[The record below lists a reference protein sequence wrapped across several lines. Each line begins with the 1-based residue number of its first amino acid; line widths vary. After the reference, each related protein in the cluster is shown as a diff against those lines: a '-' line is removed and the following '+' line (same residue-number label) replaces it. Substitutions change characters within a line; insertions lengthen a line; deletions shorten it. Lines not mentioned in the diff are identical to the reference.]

1 MAQEYST
8 KLTLKDNFSGVIKK
22 AISATEALRSK
33 LQETERNLNKLGNKK
48 VKIKAQL
55 DSSVNS
61 SLNKLADKIPKD
73 KTIHIKAKDEV
84 TRSVTNMKRDI
95 FKMGNEISMGMRDPF
110 KGFNHSAI
118 SATSNIG
125 MMRSAARD
133 LARTMATSHVAA
145 QMATSHVAAQMAGNA
160 MAASAAAGVAA
171 SRIAGTKANG
181 IRPTVFYRGS
191 GKKSVHPDPDYHE
204 SKEKFHRLGAGDVPA
219 RFNRRSKSMTS
230 FDADKADM
238 IERQQK
244 YMKKQY
250 GVAYLKN
257 YHATDEHIGGG
268 DYLRVLNKKL
278 SNPGYAYQRAKEWTG
293 DKLDEAK
300 MKLNL
305 VTSAAESKLNA
316 FKGKI
321 SNTKGAEM
329 LVRAK
334 FAGERTMYG
343 LKNMTATIAAKF
355 KDMGASSGVEKVWSK
370 AKSLSGKVFSF
381 TMNAKTSSAMAQ
393 LEKLKSGINTLGLIG
408 GAVFAGGIMQAVK
421 GAADIESNTM
431 SIEHFVKYANTKNVS
446 KGTASQK
453 SDAEIQAD
461 TADYLMKMRKYA
473 VDTPFGDTEV
483 ISAGRRAVNVMG
495 GDLKDAED
503 LVHIAGDMAALNP
516 GKTIMQ
522 AMEALADMKTGEMER
537 MKEFGLKISAKQFKG
552 LVGKGESDDLTEE
565 EQTKAYRILMD
576 HKLKTMFG
584 GGAKK
589 LSDTTTGKWNTLTGT
604 ISSGLADMG
613 TMFGPG
619 TKTALEK
626 TIKAVEEALPKL
638 MEAIKPVA
646 AAFNAFVESPLFN
659 SGTITMVAGITAAV
673 LAFSA
678 LCSVV
683 MAVVFPIIT
692 VASWIGKLVMFIG
705 PLARGLALVRTA
717 MLGVNLA
724 MLMNPVGLVIAGI
737 AALIAIG
744 VAMYVYW
751 DEIKQFF
758 LDMWVGPSQV
768 IGTFISFLQ
777 EAFNVGF
784 NFLLNNAKIILQ
796 FFSDLWY
803 NPEAAFDNYLANV
816 KGNFGAVADW
826 LISKWQAV
834 CDFFSNNTPSTNAD
848 VSWDASAGLNTGDGG
863 SERAVGM
870 EYIPYNGFQISAHR
884 GEAILTRTEADQWR
898 TGKSGGAG
906 GVVINIHDP
915 VVREESDLNR
925 LGTLIAQTLSE
936 TRSNMGAVPA

>member
-8 KLTLKDNFSGVIKK
+8 KLTLKDNFSAVIRK

-33 LQETERNLNKLGNKK
+33 LQETEKDLNKLGNKK

-95 FKMGNEISMGMRDPF
+95 FKMGNDISMGMRDPF
-110 KGFNHSAI
+110 RSFSRSAI
-118 SATSNIG
+118 SATGNIG
-125 MMRSAARD
+125 LMRSAAQD
-133 LARTMATSHVAA
+133 LARSMATSHMAA
-145 QMATSHVAAQMAGNA
+145 QMTGNA
-160 MAASAAAGVAA
+160 MAASAAAGAAA
-171 SRIAGTKANG
+171 SRVVGAKAGSAKPAF
-181 IRPTVFYRGS
+181 FYKGS
-191 GKKSVHPDPDYHE
+191 GKKGTYPDPDYHE
-204 SKEKFHRLGAGDVPA
+204 SKERYHRLGAGDVPA
-219 RFNRRSKSMTS
+219 RFNRSSRSITS

-244 YMKKQY
+244 YMKKQF

-257 YHATDEHIGGG
+257 YRATDEHIGGG
-268 DYLRVLNKKL
+268 DHLRVLNKKL
-278 SNPGYAYQRAKEWTG
+278 SNSGYAYQRTKEWAG
-293 DKLDEAK
+293 DKLGEAK

-316 FKGKI
+316 FKSKI
-321 SNTKGAEM
+321 SSTKGAEM

-334 FAGERTMYG
+334 FAGERGMYG
-343 LKNMTATIAAKF
+343 LKNMTATIGAKF
-355 KDMGASSGVEKVWSK
+355 KDMGASSGINNLWSK
-370 AKSLSGKVFSF
+370 AQSLSGKVFSF
-381 TMNAKTSSAMAQ
+381 TVNAKTSAAMAQ

-408 GAVFAGGIMQAVK
+408 GAAIAGGTMKAIT
-421 GAADIESNTM
+421 GAATLQSNIT
-431 SIEHFVKYANTKNVS
+431 SIKHFVRYANTKNVS
-446 KGTASQK
+446 KGKESKKT
-453 SDAEIQAD
+453 DAEIQTETDA
-461 TADYLMKMRKYA
+461 YVKKLRKYA

-483 ISAGRRAVNVMG
+483 IAAGRRAVNVMG
-495 GDLKDAED
+495 GDLKDAEE
-503 LVHIAGDMAALNP
+503 LVKIAGDMAALTP
-516 GKTIMQ
+516 GKTIMD
-522 AMEALADMKTGEMER
+522 ALEALADLKVGETER
-537 MKEFGLKISAKQFKG
+537 AKEFGLKISAKQFKA
-552 LVGKGESDDLTEE
+552 LVGKGEKDDLTEE
-565 EQTKAYRILMD
+565 EQLQAYRKLMKY
-576 HKLKTMFG
+576 KLKTLFG
-584 GGAKK
+584 GGAKE
-589 LSDTTTGKWNTLTGT
+589 LSKDAKGKWSTLTGT
-604 ISSGLADMG
+604 IESGFTDI
-613 TMFGPG
+613 G
-619 TKTALEK
+619 TKFLPGIEK
-626 TIKAVEEALPKL
+626 GLDKIIATLDKAGPQIIAAFEPL
-638 MEAIKPVA
+638 A
-646 AAFNAFVESPLFN
+646 AAFNSLIDNPLF
-659 SGTITMVAGITAAV
+659 SGENVLMVAGITAAV
-673 LAFSA
+673 LAVSA
-678 LCSVV
+678 LCAVV

-692 VASWIGKLVMFIG
+692 VVGWIGKLVMFIG

-768 IGTFISFLQ
+768 ISQFIAFLQ

-834 CDFFSNNTPSTNAD
+834 CDFFSSNVPSVNAD

-870 EYIPYNGFQISAHR
+870 EYIPYNGYQISAHR

-898 TGKSGGAG
+898 AGNSGGAG

-915 VVREESDLNR
+915 VVREESDLDR
-925 LGTLIAQTLSE
+925 LGTMLASKIIE
-936 TRSNMGAVPA
+936 VRGNMGAVPA